1 MRSLTLVRRI
11 AARPSIVFE
20 AMTTAEGV
28 AAWFGPDDLPVVRA
42 EMDARVGG
50 AYRVHF
56 RTLDGRDHEA
66 CGEFLEVVP
75 PRRIVMSWSWAF
87 GGELEEQRSDLAGR
101 DRAHA
106 DRGRNRADLHACG
119 PLERGLGRRATRGA
133 GPARSTS
140 SFDTS
145 KKSTAPAEPT
155 QVHAR
160 VMNSLF
166 GHPCCNILLELH
178 RLGARHVVP

>member
-56 RTLDGRDHEA
+56 RTLDGREHEA

-75 PRRIVMSWSWAF
+75 PRRIVMSWSWGF
-87 GGELEEQRSDLAGR
+87 GGELDERGR
-101 DRAHA
+101 ISRVEIELTPVGDGTELTFTHA
-106 DRGRNRADLHACG
+106 DLGSEDSAKSHAQG
-119 PLERGLGRRATRGA
+119 WAGA
-133 GPARSTS
+133 L
-140 SFDTS
+140 D
-145 KKSTAPAEPT
+145 K
-155 QVHAR
+155 
-160 VMNSLF
+160 L
-166 GHPCCNILLELH
+166 
-178 RLGARHVVP
+178 ARHLENAAAKSLTREQVR

>member
-1 MRSLTLVRRI
+1 MSSLTLVRRI

-66 CGEFLEVVP
+66 CGEFLEVVR

-87 GGELEEQRSDLAGR
+87 GGEIDDAGR
-101 DRAHA
+101 ISRVEIELRPIGDGTEITFTHA
-106 DRGRNRADLHACG
+106 S
-119 PLERGLGRRATRGA
+119 LGSEASAKG
-133 GPARSTS
+133 
-140 SFDTS
+140 
-145 KKSTAPAEPT
+145 
-155 QVHAR
+155 HAR
-160 VMNSLF
+160 GWTGALDKLVR
-166 GHPCCNILLELH
+166 HLENAAATV
-178 RLGARHVVP
+178 GP

>member
-11 AARPSIVFE
+11 AARTSIVFE
-20 AMTTAEGV
+20 AITTAEGV

-75 PRRIVMSWSWAF
+75 SRRIVMSWRWAS
-87 GGELEEQRSDLAGR
+87 GGELDESGR
-101 DRAHA
+101 TSRVEIELTPIGDGTELTFAHA
-106 DRGRNRADLHACG
+106 DLSSEASEKSHAG
-119 PLERGLGRRATRGA
+119 GWAGALDKLVRHVENAAATSQG
-133 GPARSTS
+133 
-140 SFDTS
+140 
-145 KKSTAPAEPT
+145 TAPT
-155 QVHAR
+155 
-160 VMNSLF
+160 SD
-166 GHPCCNILLELH
+166 
-178 RLGARHVVP
+178 

>member
-1 MRSLTLVRRI
+1 MKTLTLVRRI

-28 AAWFGPDDLPVVRA
+28 AAWFGPDDVPVVHA

-87 GGELEEQRSDLAGR
+87 GGVPEESGRISRVEIELTPI
-101 DRAHA
+101 A
-106 DRGRNRADLHACG
+106 DGTEL
-119 PLERGLGRRATRGA
+119 TF
-133 GPARSTS
+133 T
-140 SFDTS
+140 
-145 KKSTAPAEPT
+145 
-155 QVHAR
+155 HAR
-160 VMNSLF
+160 LWSEASEKSHAW
-166 GHPCCNILLELH
+166 GWSRALEKLV
-178 RLGARHVVP
+178 RHLEG